1 MPYSSHAQATPCA
14 AAGTDHGQQS
24 VARVLQPVMWRNTKH
39 SVQSEGAGFQ
49 PKHHH
54 LVRLHFDS
62 PEWTFYEDAV
72 SEVRDLV
79 REVETVEEALADVVA
94 IETPMDPSQAKG
106 RMFIPST
113 GSCHIK

>member
-1 MPYSSHAQATPCA
+1 M
-14 AAGTDHGQQS
+14 
-24 VARVLQPVMWRNTKH
+24 ARVLQPVMWRNTKH

-54 LVRLHFDS
+54 LVRLQFDS

-79 REVETVEEALADVVA
+79 RELETVEEALADFVT
-94 IETPMDPSQAKG
+94 IDPPKDPSQAKG
-106 RMFIPST
+106 TMHIPRQ
-113 GSCHIK
+113 GICHGG

>member
-1 MPYSSHAQATPCA
+1 
-14 AAGTDHGQQS
+14 
-24 VARVLQPVMWRNTKH
+24 MWRNTKH

-54 LVRLHFDS
+54 LVRLQFDS

-79 REVETVEEALADVVA
+79 REVETVEEALAGFDLTS
-94 IETPMDPSQAKG
+94 TPIDPSQAKG
-106 RMFIPST
+106 SNYRSKA
-113 GSCHIK
+113 HA

>member
-1 MPYSSHAQATPCA
+1 M
-14 AAGTDHGQQS
+14 
-24 VARVLQPVMWRNTKH
+24 QPVMWRNTKH

-54 LVRLHFDS
+54 LVRLQFDS

-79 REVETVEEALADVVA
+79 REVETVEEALADFAA
-94 IETPMDPSQAKG
+94 IEPPKDPQQAKG
-106 RMFIPST
+106 RTFVLRE
-113 GSCHIK
+113 GSCQDA